1 MSRLVSSPSD
11 SSTLPELVFFLLPFS
26 HNSRGFSDEERALA
40 VLRMT
45 EDAGEPDSTDGE
57 PANGMMHGLK
67 LAVTDPKVYVLSMA
81 LTCMVI
87 GLSFNQFFPQ
97 L

>member
-1 MSRLVSSPSD
+1 MPSLSLKCRLSLISPS
-11 SSTLPELVFFLLPFS
+11 SLLPPS

-45 EDAGEPDSTDGE
+45 EDAGEPDSTEGE
-57 PANGMMHGLK
+57 AAGMLHGLK
-67 LAVTDPKVYVLSMA
+67 LAATDYKVYVLSMA